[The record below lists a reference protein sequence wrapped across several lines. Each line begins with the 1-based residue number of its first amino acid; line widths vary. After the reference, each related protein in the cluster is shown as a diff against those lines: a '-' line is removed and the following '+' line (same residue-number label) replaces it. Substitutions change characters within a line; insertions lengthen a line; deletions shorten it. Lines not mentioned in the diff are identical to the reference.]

1 MEMYTSEDI
10 SKMCNCSKTK
20 AYNII
25 RGLNSILLKNGVSR
39 DSIISGKVSKKW
51 FHETLK
57 I

>member
-1 MEMYTSEDI
+1 MEMYTPVEV
-10 SKMCNCSKTK
+10 SKMCNCSKAK

-25 RGLNSILLKNGVSR
+25 RGLNSLLIKNGVSANC
-39 DSIISGKVSKKW
+39 IVCGKVSKKL